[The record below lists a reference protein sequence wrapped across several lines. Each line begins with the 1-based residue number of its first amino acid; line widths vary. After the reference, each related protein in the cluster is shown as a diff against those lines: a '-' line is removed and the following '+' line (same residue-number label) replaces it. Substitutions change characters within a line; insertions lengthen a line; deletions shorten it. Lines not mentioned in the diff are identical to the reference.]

1 MPARRVD
8 EACEAGHGRLDVL
21 HCQPMT
27 RPSIAFLGFGAAL
40 PERVRTH
47 EDPLFDRIR
56 EAARAQGVTE
66 ASLFY
71 GNREHRCLEPGESL
85 ASLTAKAGRAALE
98 DAGLAPERVDRLY
111 GYLSVSE
118 FLAPNAL
125 YQVHRELAL
134 GSRVLVVPVHA
145 EFANFVM
152 SAVLAWEALLA
163 GHSER
168 ALVAVGA
175 GWTRHMDYTQGH
187 AFGVGDGAGAAV
199 LGPGER
205 FVLVD
210 YAVNTFSEEYGAM
223 TLRPRPESG
232 FDKPVYGLEP
242 VLGVEAFLHTGMEGP
257 PRLVE
262 ALLRKHGLTGD
273 DITLISHQATR
284 KLLDHWNERIRPREY
299 LHTLEDLGNMVIAS
313 IPVTLARYHREV
325 RTKYLVLL
333 GLGIGAHQLALLVR
347 V

>member
-1 MPARRVD
+1 
-8 EACEAGHGRLDVL
+8 
-21 HCQPMT
+21 MT

-56 EAARAQGVTE
+56 EAARARGVSE

-71 GNREHRCLEPGESL
+71 GNREHRCLGPGESL

-98 DAGLAPERVDRLY
+98 DAGVRPEQVDRLY
-111 GYLSVSE
+111 GSVFVSE
-118 FLAPNAL
+118 FISPNEL
-125 YQVHRELAL
+125 YQVHREVGL
-134 GSRVLVVPVHA
+134 GSHALVVPVQTD
-145 EFANFVM
+145 FANFLM
-152 SAVLAWEALLA
+152 GAVLAWEAMLA

-175 GWTRHMDYTQGH
+175 GLTRNMDYSQGH
-187 AFGVGDGAGAAV
+187 AFGIGDGAGAAV

-205 FVLVD
+205 LALVD
-210 YAVNTFSEEYGAM
+210 YAADTFSDEYGAM
-223 TLRPRPESG
+223 TMRPRPEAG
-232 FDKPVYGLEP
+232 FDQPVYGLEP
-242 VLGVEAFLHTGMEGP
+242 SRGVEAFLHTGMDGP

-262 ALLRKHGLTGD
+262 RLLRKHGLTGD
-273 DITLISHQATR
+273 DITLMSHQATR
-284 KLLDHWNERIRPREY
+284 KLLDHWNEKIRPREY
-299 LHTLEDLGNMVIAS
+299 LNTLEDSGNMAMAS
-313 IPVTLARYHREV
+313 LPVTLARYHREV

>member
-1 MPARRVD
+1 MPARPPGV
-8 EACEAGHGRLDVL
+8 AAEAGHGRLDVL
-21 HCQPMT
+21 HCRTMN
-27 RPSIAFLGFGAAL
+27 RPSIALLGFGAAL

-56 EAARAQGVTE
+56 EAARARGITE

-71 GNREHRCLEPGESL
+71 GNREHRCLEPDESL

-98 DAGLAPERVDRLY
+98 DAGVRPEQVDRLY
-111 GYLSVSE
+111 GYVSVSE
-118 FLAPNAL
+118 FIAPNAL
-125 YQVHRELAL
+125 YQVHREVGL
-134 GSRVLVVPVHA
+134 GSRALVVPVHA
-145 EFANFVM
+145 EFANFVLG
-152 SAVLAWEALLA
+152 AVLAWEAMLA

-175 GWTRHMDYTQGH
+175 GWTRSMDYGQGH
-187 AFGVGDGAGAAV
+187 AFGVGDGAGAVV

-210 YAVNTFSEEYGAM
+210 YAADTLSDEYGAM
-223 TLRPRPESG
+223 TLRRRPESG
-232 FDKPVYGLEP
+232 LEQPVYGLEP
-242 VLGVEAFLHTGMEGP
+242 VLGLEAFLRTGMDGP

-262 ALLRKHGLTGD
+262 RLLHKHGLTGD

-313 IPVTLARYHREV
+313 VPVTLARYHREV

-333 GLGIGAHQLALLVR
+333 GLGIGAHQMALLVR